1 MSERQTG
8 ATDDE
13 VPWSTEPTTGA
24 TEHQI
29 EQGAINAW
37 GYDPELPEWG
47 NALDEDK
54 YPIRADARWWAGN
67 LVPPG
72 QVITDATAVPTAEEL
87 AALRV
92 ILRELDSADMI
103 EHLDKNDAPGW
114 GYPYDAVD
122 TLRAYL
128 ERQR

>member
-1 MSERQTG
+1 VSERQTG

-72 QVITDATAVPTAEEL
+72 QVITDAARVPTDDEL
-87 AALRV
+87 AAIRAIV
-92 ILRELDSADMI
+92 ADDGVPA
-103 EHLDKNDAPGW
+103 ESDEWFA
-114 GYPYDAVD
+114 AFD